1 MSQVESVETLLV
13 AGGQSWTSNRY
24 MDNFRGRSVRTFLKS
39 RTASPIHGAQ
49 EAERGNTRQVL
60 FLTKYRPG
68 FSGRSY
74 PIRIA
79 FLQAQFLSHIY
90 KTLKCKHVMISY
102 FVD

>member
-1 MSQVESVETLLV
+1 MESVETFLV
-13 AGGQSWTSNRY
+13 AGGQCWTSNRC
-24 MDNFRGRSVRTFLKS
+24 MGNFIGRSVRTFLKS

-49 EAERGNTRQVL
+49 ETERRNIRQVL

-74 PIRIA
+74 PIRTA
-79 FLQAQFLSHIY
+79 FLQAQFLSQIY
-90 KTLKCKHVMISY
+90 KTLKCEYVMISY